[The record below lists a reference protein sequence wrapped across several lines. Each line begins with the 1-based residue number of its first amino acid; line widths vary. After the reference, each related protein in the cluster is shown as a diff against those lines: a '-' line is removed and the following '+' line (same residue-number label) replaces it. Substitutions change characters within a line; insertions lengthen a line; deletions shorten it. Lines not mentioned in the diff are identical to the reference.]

1 MLHEPSSVNV
11 PPWQPQRTSYHEHR
25 ACMLSQVAHALL
37 KACPVVAGAA
47 SMRRTKGMGRGGEV
61 QCASRWTLGVV
72 AIVQE
77 APRGIVVVVQE
88 ASGLVELSGG
98 NAGGVWGKRGVHVDV
113 SNLLSDRHARPPHPH
128 KRLIHLTLATSVVG
142 CRRKVAPVVAAAA
155 EVREA
160 GAKVLVQLLILK
172 ELRVAPEAG
181 GSKAR
186 QPWQQ
191 KQQQREKIKFLM
203 LSFLLQ

>member
-113 SNLLSDRHARPPHPH
+113 SNLLSDRHARPPHPVVVH
-128 KRLIHLTLATSVVG
+128 AHRLNPSPTCGDTFDSTNVSSISRWL
-142 CRRKVAPVVAAAA
+142 RRWSA
-155 EVREA
+155 A
-160 GAKVLVQLLILK
+160 GA
-172 ELRVAPEAG
+172 RWPR
-181 GSKAR
+181 S
-186 QPWQQ
+186 
-191 KQQQREKIKFLM
+191 
-203 LSFLLQ
+203 